1 MSSEDVQSSKPQI
14 YDRSIYDLI
23 YDEVNRKGRQIYRL
37 FFSRFEN
44 LTAKDRK
51 MLWTMMT
58 AKISKDLSM
67 NISTET
73 LMYSYAIARIPRRKR
88 TKTRRNFRVYKSDNL
103 IICRRI

>member
-58 AKISKDLSM
+58 AKVRINRIDLNFVLIHALFCLKD
-67 NISTET
+67 
-73 LMYSYAIARIPRRKR
+73 K
-88 TKTRRNFRVYKSDNL
+88 
-103 IICRRI
+103 